1 MNTID
6 VLTLTGKR
14 MRFEIDRSHT
24 LRDLQ
29 RAVQDAEGLPS
40 HQQRL
45 VFRDRQLE
53 GGSPILYQIEKIRDL
68 MGEEVRANSLI
79 EIVLILKLIGGGN
92 RIHHR
97 PLDQSSSSDD
107 DDDGQISGRKLTRMK
122 RISIESSSSG
132 QLSDSKFDDDRN
144 RDVPKEPPKPRA
156 PPPKPK
162 EPPKPRAPPPPLP
175 QISQNNGISSTNL
188 ALVQYSSETSLS
200 RDRLKKF
207 GFGAKTASPLE
218 GLSITETGSGSEE
231 INESDIGKVKHTI
244 EGGES
249 QVLFNIPHSVTEG
262 IEGKETT
269 ALYSE
274 GIDQMIL
281 GMYSL
286 QLFRSRM
293 ESEKQTV
300 LSEQMPQMEQ
310 LIRMVSVTQLA
321 LDVSNKEVLGFR
333 EERLE
338 MQAEIAKLKKLAQDA
353 GNQGYDRGYE
363 RAVKDIEECI
373 ANEHP
378 EWDLSFI
385 IRP

>member
-53 GGSPILYQIEKIRDL
+53 GGSSILYQIEKIRDL
-68 MGEEVRANSLI
+68 MGEEVRASSLI
-79 EIVLILKLIGGGN
+79 EIVVVLRLIGGGN

-107 DDDGQISGRKLTRMK
+107 DDDDQISGRKLTRIK

-132 QLSDSKFDDDRN
+132 QSSDSKFDDDRN
-144 RDVPKEPPKPRA
+144 RDLPKEPTKPRA

-162 EPPKPRAPPPPLP
+162 EPPKPRAPPPLP

-188 ALVQYSSETSLS
+188 ALVQYSSETSFS

-249 QVLFNIPHSVTEG
+249 QVLFNISVFSG
-262 IEGKETT
+262 WHF
-269 ALYSE
+269 
-274 GIDQMIL
+274 QMA
-281 GMYSL
+281 
-286 QLFRSRM
+286 QPP
-293 ESEKQTV
+293 QT
-300 LSEQMPQMEQ
+300 S
-310 LIRMVSVTQLA
+310 TK
-321 LDVSNKEVLGFR
+321 N
-333 EERLE
+333 
-338 MQAEIAKLKKLAQDA
+338 
-353 GNQGYDRGYE
+353 
-363 RAVKDIEECI
+363 
-373 ANEHP
+373 
-378 EWDLSFI
+378 
-385 IRP
+385 